1 MGEPARAYNSPRLQ
15 ARRDNILRT
24 ARQLLAQHGYD
35 GVTMHAI
42 ADEAGVVKKT
52 LYNIFG
58 SKDQLLL
65 SAVGEIISGYRQL
78 PAGRSPGIDAIFA
91 SRRAAIRQ
99 VLANPTYAQAMT
111 IALIQAEDDHPLISM
126 LLRESVTFT
135 YRQLQTDAQHL
146 RADVE
151 PLELAEQITAQ
162 GWGVTLLL
170 LKDVVQIDTY
180 ERKSL
185 AGLELLLR
193 AATIH

>member
-15 ARRDNILRT
+15 ARRENILRT
-24 ARQLLAQHGYD
+24 ARHLLARHGYD

-52 LYNIFG
+52 LYNTFG

-65 SAVGEIISGYRQL
+65 SAVGEVISGYRQL

-91 SRRAAIRQ
+91 SRRAAVRQ
-99 VLANPTYAQAMT
+99 VLTNPNYAQAMT
-111 IALIQAEDDHPLISM
+111 IALVQAEDDHPLVGM
-126 LLRESVTFT
+126 LLRESVAFT
-135 YRQLQTDAQHL
+135 HSQLVTDAQRL
-146 RADVE
+146 RAEIE

-170 LKDVVQIDTY
+170 LKGVISIEAY

-185 AGLELLLR
+185 AGLELLLH

>member
-15 ARRDNILRT
+15 ARRENILRT
-24 ARQLLAQHGYD
+24 ARHLLAQHGYD

-52 LYNIFG
+52 LYNTFG

-65 SAVGEIISGYRQL
+65 SAVGEIISDYRQL

-111 IALIQAEDDHPLISM
+111 IALVQAEDDHPLIDM

-135 YRQLQTDAQHL
+135 HNQLLTEARRLQ
-146 RADVE
+146 ADVE

-170 LKDVVQIDTY
+170 LKGVIKIDAY
-180 ERKSL
+180 EHKSL